1 MSLDTGVPPTMAQL
15 FPLFSTNIVVDQ
27 IANHEKFKE
36 VIVPKLTESFKS
48 NPDDKAPWASHCHT
62 CQKIADNE
70 GLDVLQTELQLAVE
84 AYFAYLGCEP
94 FKYEIRAWY
103 NIHTSDM
110 YQETH
115 HHMSGEEV
123 LSGIYYVQF
132 DKEKDEPVVFVNNN
146 NTYAALLEYKG
157 LHPKFLAWHTDN
169 TPDFSAKIQEG
180 SLILFPP
187 STSHYA
193 PRAKIQHD
201 GLRISMSFNVC
212 FLDTIEK
219 VDDNTNN

>member
-1 MSLDTGVPPTMAQL
+1 MSPDTGVPPTMAKL

-27 IANHEKFKE
+27 ISNHEKFKKI
-36 VIVPKLTESFKS
+36 IVPKLTESFKS
-48 NPDDKAPWASHCHT
+48 NPDTKAPWAKHCHT
-62 CQKIADNE
+62 CQKLADNE
-70 GLDVLQTELQLAVE
+70 GLEILQTELQLAVE
-84 AYFAYLGCEP
+84 SYFSYLGCKA
-94 FKYEIRAWY
+94 FKYSIEAWY

-115 HHMSGEEV
+115 HHMSGNQV
-123 LSGIYYVQF
+123 LSGIYYIQF

-157 LHPKFLAWHTDN
+157 LTPKFLAWRTGHD
-169 TPDFSAKIQEG
+169 TPDFTANIKEG

-187 STSHYA
+187 NTSHYA
-193 PRAKIQHD
+193 PRAKTQHD
-201 GLRISMSFNVC
+201 GLRISMSFNVS

-219 VDDNTNN
+219 VDDTNN